1 MDVRKTLE
9 DAAYVTVG
17 VGVIAFQQAQVRR
30 REVQASVEKQAQETK
45 TFVEQRTQDGKA
57 KLESLAKDV
66 SGRVEPLV
74 GDLRERVEPVVEQL
88 QSVPAQLKQAVEAGT
103 HRARD
108 IVGRA
113 A

>member
-9 DAAYVTVG
+9 DAAYITVG

-30 REVQASVEKQAQETK
+30 REVQAALEKQARETK
-45 TFVEQRTQDGKA
+45 SFLESRAQNGKG
-57 KLESLAKDV
+57 KLEGVAKDV

-74 GDLRERVEPVVEQL
+74 GDLRQRVEPLVEQI
-88 QSVPAQLKQAVEAGT
+88 QSVPVQVKQVVEAGT
-103 HRARD
+103 SRARE
-108 IVGRA
+108 IVSRA

>member
-9 DAAYVTVG
+9 DAAYITVG

-30 REVQASVEKQAQETK
+30 REVQASVEKQAKEAK
-45 TFVEQRTQDGKA
+45 SFLKSRTNDGKV
-57 KLESLAKDV
+57 KLEGLAKDV

-74 GDLRERVEPVVEQL
+74 GDLRQRFEPIAEQI
-88 QSVPAQLKQAVEAGT
+88 QSVPAQLKQAVEVGT
-103 HRARD
+103 SRAKE
-108 IVGRA
+108 IVSRA